1 MCRVPARVAPCLTLL
16 ALFSAIYACE
26 ALQGCGDVRCP
37 EGQRCCAGANGSATA
52 RCCALPRHTFLDSL
66 VWVARKLS
74 GVLILLLLFA
84 MGYFIQRI
92 VCPRPRRHRNGRD
105 EPSSLLGGR
114 AAASQDSLLERAAE
128 RAPAGGLNSP
138 VLQLP
143 AYDEVKD
150 LPTYEESMRVGRE
163 RSCERLLGS
172 CADRGPGAAR
182 ADMEGREQE

>member
-1 MCRVPARVAPCLTLL
+1 MR
-16 ALFSAIYACE
+16 ALSGIYASE
-26 ALQGCGDVRCP
+26 ALQDCGEVRCAA
-37 EGQRCCAGANGSATA
+37 GQQCCARANYSVTA
-52 RCCALPRHTFLDSL
+52 RCCTLPRHTFLDSL
-66 VWVARKLS
+66 GWVARKLS

-92 VCPRPRRHRNGRD
+92 VCPRPRRHRHARD

-128 RAPAGGLNSP
+128 RAPGGLTSP

-150 LPTYEESMRVGRE
+150 LPTYEETMRLGRE
-163 RSCERLLGS
+163 HMCARLLGPRE
-172 CADRGPGAAR
+172 DRGPAAR
-182 ADMEGREQE
+182 AERTAEQPDPQSASRTPRGFV